1 MPGSLGNRTAILT
14 LSRLASYGLQLISPI
29 FLVRLLTV
37 VDFGRYREFLLY
49 ASILQA
55 FAQFSINDS
64 LLYCVPAN
72 PESPW
77 RLARQTALLTLCSSL
92 LVALVLVAL
101 DTGTGG
107 RVVNGY
113 LVPLAAYTLFSVN
126 LDFWEYFWL
135 ANGRAQ
141 PVFFYSAGRLAVRV
155 LVVVVTAA
163 VTHDFRAVIWA
174 LVALEG
180 TRLVAAAIA
189 LLVLDRS
196 RFEPPLR
203 EPWRD
208 QIRFCVPSG
217 TASLL
222 AMLNRNISNVIVARL
237 LGAAAL
243 AQYAIGR
250 FGEPVVA
257 TVRNS
262 ISAVILPEMVRKGRE
277 GGPQPGTAQDTCSL
291 ARDARSQ
298 AAQVGKGPQPGT
310 ARDTCS
316 LARDA
321 RSQAAQVG
329 KGPAL
334 ALWQKATVVNTIMLF
349 PIVVLVARYAQPL
362 VVLVFGASYMSAA
375 LIMQIYM
382 LVVIRECFDFAPALR
397 AVKRNRP
404 LVESNVAGLLTCT
417 AAMLILIP
425 IAGLPG
431 AMIAFVIA
439 SYVDVTW
446 LGWRTKQAYGVRV
459 SELLPWWSIART
471 GLAAAV
477 ASVLIAN
484 SVWTEVFGRA
494 GIVLAG
500 LAYLA
505 AFALLLQVM
514 RIPEAMVLQA
524 WGKRL
529 VFRRTSQAR
538 S

>member
-1 MPGSLGNRTAILT
+1 MTMSGLGNRTAILT

-37 VDFGRYREFLLY
+37 DDFGRYREFLLY
-49 ASILQA
+49 AAILQA
-55 FAQFSINDS
+55 FAQFSINAS

-72 PESPW
+72 PQSPW
-77 RLARQTALLTLCSSL
+77 RLARQTALLTLCSSV
-92 LVALVLVAL
+92 LVVLVLVAL
-101 DTGTGG
+101 DSSSGG
-107 RVVNGY
+107 RLVNGY
-113 LVPLAAYTLFSVN
+113 VVPLAAYTLFSVN

-155 LVVVVTAA
+155 LVVVVTASL
-163 VTHDFRAVIWA
+163 THDFHAVIWA

-180 TRLVAAAIA
+180 ARLVAAGIA
-189 LLVLDRS
+189 MLVVDRS
-196 RFEPPLR
+196 QGEPPLR

-208 QIRFCVPSG
+208 QLRFCIPSG

-222 AMLNRNISNVIVARL
+222 AMLNRNISNVIVART
-237 LGAAAL
+237 LGAVAL

-262 ISAVILPEMVRKGRE
+262 VSAVILPEMVRKDRE
-277 GGPQPGTAQDTCSL
+277 GSHEGSQPGTARDSGSL

-298 AAQVGKGPQPGT
+298 AAQVGKGPLG
-310 ARDTCS
+310 
-316 LARDA
+316 
-321 RSQAAQVG
+321 
-329 KGPAL
+329 
-334 ALWQKATVVNTIMLF
+334 LWQKATVVNAIMLF

-362 VVLVFGASYMSAA
+362 VVMVFGSSYLGAA

-397 AVKRNRP
+397 AVNRTRP
-404 LVESNVAGLLTCT
+404 LVESNVAGLLACT
-417 AAMLILIP
+417 VAMLLLIP
-425 IAGLPG
+425 VAGLVG

-446 LGWRTKQAYGVRV
+446 LGWRTLQAYGVRMG
-459 SELLPWWSIART
+459 ELLPWWSIART
-471 GLAAAV
+471 ALAAAV

-494 GIVLAG
+494 GILLAG

-529 VFRRTSQAR
+529 VFRCASQAR

>member
-1 MPGSLGNRTAILT
+1 MSGLGNRTAILT

-37 VDFGRYREFLLY
+37 ADFGHYREFLLY
-49 ASILQA
+49 AAILQA

-72 PESPW
+72 PASPW
-77 RLARQTALLTLCSSL
+77 RLARQTAVLTLCSSL
-92 LVALVLVAL
+92 LVVLVLVAL
-101 DTGTGG
+101 DRGTGG
-107 RVVNGY
+107 RLVNGY
-113 LVPLAAYTLFSVN
+113 LLPLTAYTLFSVN

-155 LVVVVTAA
+155 LVVVVTAT

-180 TRLVAAAIA
+180 VRLVGAGIA
-189 LLVLDRS
+189 MLVFDRS
-196 RFEPPLR
+196 SHEPPLS

-208 QIRFCVPSG
+208 QLRFCIPSG

-222 AMLNRNISNVIVARL
+222 AMLNRNISNVIVARA
-237 LGAAAL
+237 LGAVAL

-262 ISAVILPEMVRKGRE
+262 VSAVILPEMVRKDRGNQT
-277 GGPQPGTAQDTCSL
+277 GST
-291 ARDARSQ
+291 
-298 AAQVGKGPQPGT
+298 
-310 ARDTCS
+310 
-316 LARDA
+316 
-321 RSQAAQVG
+321 
-329 KGPAL
+329 AL

-349 PIVVLVARYAQPL
+349 PIVVLVARYAHLL
-362 VVLVFGASYMSAA
+362 VTFAFGASYASAA

-397 AVKRNRP
+397 AVNRTRP
-404 LVESNVAGLLTCT
+404 LVESNVAGLLAC
-417 AAMLILIP
+417 AVAMLLLIP
-425 IAGLPG
+425 VTGLAG

-446 LGWRTKQAYGVRV
+446 LGWRTLQAYGVRLR
-459 SELLPWWSIART
+459 EILPWWSIART
-471 GLAAAV
+471 ALAAAV

-484 SVWTEVFGRA
+484 SVWTDVFGRA
-494 GIVLAG
+494 GVILAG
-500 LAYLA
+500 LAYVA
-505 AFALLLQVM
+505 AFALLLQMM

>member
-1 MPGSLGNRTAILT
+1 MSGLGNRTAILT
-14 LSRLASYGLQLISPI
+14 LARLASYGLQLISPI

-37 VDFGRYREFLLY
+37 ADFGRYREFLLY
-49 ASILQA
+49 AAILQA

-72 PESPW
+72 PRSPW
-77 RLARQTALLTLCSSL
+77 RLARQTALLTLCSSV
-92 LVALVLVAL
+92 LVVLVLVAL
-101 DTGTGG
+101 DTGSGG
-107 RVVNGY
+107 RLVSGY
-113 LVPLAAYTLFSVN
+113 LLPLAAYTLFSVN

-135 ANGRAQ
+135 ANGRAR

-155 LVVVVTAA
+155 LVVVVTASM
-163 VTHDFRAVIWA
+163 THDFRAVIWA

-180 TRLVAAAIA
+180 ARLVAAGIA
-189 LLVLDRS
+189 MLVFDRS
-196 RFEPPLR
+196 RREPALS

-208 QIRFCVPSG
+208 QLRFCIPSG

-222 AMLNRNISNVIVARL
+222 AMLNRNISNVIVARS
-237 LGAAAL
+237 LGAVAL

-262 ISAVILPEMVRKGRE
+262 VSAVILPEMVRKGNQT
-277 GGPQPGTAQDTCSL
+277 GGT
-291 ARDARSQ
+291 
-298 AAQVGKGPQPGT
+298 
-310 ARDTCS
+310 
-316 LARDA
+316 
-321 RSQAAQVG
+321 
-329 KGPAL
+329 AL
-334 ALWQKATVVNTIMLF
+334 ALWQKATVVNAIMLF

-362 VVLVFGASYMSAA
+362 VVMVFGASYLSAA

-397 AVKRNRP
+397 AVNRTRP
-404 LVESNVAGLLTCT
+404 LVESNVAGLLACT
-417 AAMLILIP
+417 VALLLLIP
-425 IAGLPG
+425 VAGLAG

-446 LGWRTKQAYGVRV
+446 LGWRTLQAYGVRV
-459 SELLPWWSIART
+459 RDLLPWWSIART
-471 GLAAAV
+471 ALAAAV

-484 SVWTEVFGRA
+484 SVWTDVFGRA

-529 VFRRTSQAR
+529 VFRRASQAR

>member
-1 MPGSLGNRTAILT
+1 MTMSGLGNRTAILT

-37 VDFGRYREFLLY
+37 ADFGRYREFLLY
-49 ASILQA
+49 AAILQA

-72 PESPW
+72 PHSPW
-77 RLARQTALLTLCSSL
+77 RLARQTALLTLCSSV
-92 LVALVLVAL
+92 LVVLVLVAL
-101 DTGTGG
+101 DSGSGG
-107 RVVNGY
+107 RLVNGY
-113 LVPLAAYTLFSVN
+113 VVPLAAYTLFSVN

-155 LVVVVTAA
+155 LVVVLTASL
-163 VTHDFRAVIWA
+163 THDFHAVIWA

-180 TRLVAAAIA
+180 ARLVVAGVA
-189 LLVLDRS
+189 LLIVDRS
-196 RFEPPLR
+196 RREPRLS

-208 QIRFCVPSG
+208 QLRFCIPSG

-222 AMLNRNISNVIVARL
+222 AMLNRNISNVIVART
-237 LGAAAL
+237 LGAVAL

-262 ISAVILPEMVRKGRE
+262 VSAVILPEMVRKGRE
-277 GGPQPGTAQDTCSL
+277 GSQPGTAQDTGSL

-298 AAQVGKGPQPGT
+298 AAQVGTGP
-310 ARDTCS
+310 
-316 LARDA
+316 L
-321 RSQAAQVG
+321 V
-329 KGPAL
+329 
-334 ALWQKATVVNTIMLF
+334 LWQKATVVNAIMLF
-349 PIVVLVARYAQPL
+349 PIVVLVTRYAQPL
-362 VVLVFGASYMSAA
+362 VAMVFGSSYLSAA

-382 LVVIRECFDFAPALR
+382 LVVVRECFDFAPALR
-397 AVKRNRP
+397 AVNRTRP
-404 LVESNVAGLLTCT
+404 LVESNVAGLVTC
-417 AAMLILIP
+417 AVAMLLLIP
-425 IAGLPG
+425 IAGLAG

-446 LGWRTKQAYGVRV
+446 LGWRTLQAYGVRL

-471 GLAAAV
+471 ALAATV

-484 SVWTEVFGRA
+484 SVWTDVFGRA

-529 VFRRTSQAR
+529 VFRRASQAR

>member
-1 MPGSLGNRTAILT
+1 MSGLGNRTAILT

-37 VDFGRYREFLLY
+37 ADFGRYREFLLY
-49 ASILQA
+49 AAILQA

-72 PESPW
+72 PRSPW
-77 RLARQTALLTLCSSL
+77 RLARQTALLTLCSSV
-92 LVALVLVAL
+92 LVVLVLVAL
-101 DTGTGG
+101 DSSSGG
-107 RVVNGY
+107 RLVNGY

-155 LVVVVTAA
+155 LVVVVTASL
-163 VTHDFRAVIWA
+163 THDFHAVIWA

-180 TRLVAAAIA
+180 ARLVAAGIA
-189 LLVLDRS
+189 MLVVDRS
-196 RFEPPLR
+196 RREPPLR

-208 QIRFCVPSG
+208 QLRFCIPSG

-222 AMLNRNISNVIVARL
+222 AMLNRNISNVIVARS
-237 LGAAAL
+237 LGAVAL

-262 ISAVILPEMVRKGRE
+262 VSAVILPEMVRKDRE
-277 GGPQPGTAQDTCSL
+277 GSQPGT
-291 ARDARSQ
+291 
-298 AAQVGKGPQPGT
+298 
-310 ARDTCS
+310 
-316 LARDA
+316 
-321 RSQAAQVG
+321 
-329 KGPAL
+329 AL
-334 ALWQKATVVNTIMLF
+334 ALWQKATVVNAIMLF

-362 VVLVFGASYMSAA
+362 VVLVFGSSYLSAA

-397 AVKRNRP
+397 AVNRTRP
-404 LVESNVAGLLTCT
+404 LVESNVAGLLACT
-417 AAMLILIP
+417 VAMLLLIP
-425 IAGLPG
+425 VAGLVG

-446 LGWRTKQAYGVRV
+446 LGWRTLQAYGVRLR
-459 SELLPWWSIART
+459 ELLPWWSIART
-471 GLAAAV
+471 ALAAAV

-529 VFRRTSQAR
+529 VFRCASQAR

>member
-1 MPGSLGNRTAILT
+1 MSGLGNRTAILT

-37 VDFGRYREFLLY
+37 ADFGRYREFLLY

-72 PESPW
+72 PASPW
-77 RLARQTALLTLCSSL
+77 RLARQTAILTFCSSA
-92 LVALVLVAL
+92 LVVLVLVML
-101 DTGTGG
+101 DTASGG
-107 RVVNGY
+107 ELAHGY
-113 LVPLAAYTLFSVN
+113 LVPLAAYTLVSVN

-135 ANGRAQ
+135 AHGRAQ

-163 VTHDFRAVIWA
+163 ATHDFRAVIWS

-180 TRLVAAAIA
+180 VRFLAAAA
-189 LLVLDRS
+189 AFLVFDRS
-196 RFEPPLR
+196 RDEPRLL

-208 QIRFCVPSG
+208 QLQFCIPSG

-237 LGAAAL
+237 LGAVAL

-257 TVRNS
+257 TIRSSVS
-262 ISAVILPEMVRKGRE
+262 SVILPEMVRKDRGAAS
-277 GGPQPGTAQDTCSL
+277 GGT
-291 ARDARSQ
+291 
-298 AAQVGKGPQPGT
+298 
-310 ARDTCS
+310 
-316 LARDA
+316 
-321 RSQAAQVG
+321 
-329 KGPAL
+329 AL

-349 PIVVLVARYAQPL
+349 PVVVLVVRYAEPL
-362 VVLVFGASYMSAA
+362 VTMVFGTSYATAA

-397 AVKRNRP
+397 AVNRTRP
-404 LVESNVAGLLTCT
+404 LVESNVASLVACS
-417 AAMLILIP
+417 AAMVLLIP
-425 IAGLPG
+425 IGGLAG

-446 LGWRTKQAYGVRV
+446 LAWRTLSAYRVGVR
-459 SELLPWWSIART
+459 ELLPWRSIGKTA
-471 GLAAAV
+471 LAAAM
-477 ASVLIAN
+477 ASVLILSSA
-484 SVWTEVFGRA
+484 WTDVFGRA
-494 GIVLAG
+494 LGIVIGG
-500 LAYLA
+500 LIYVA
-505 AFALLLQVM
+505 AFALLLQLM
-514 RIPEAMVLQA
+514 RIPEAVVLQA

-529 VFRRTSQAR
+529 VFRRAA
-538 S
+538 

>member
-1 MPGSLGNRTAILT
+1 MSGLGNRTAILT
-14 LSRLASYGLQLISPI
+14 LARLASYGLQLISPI

-37 VDFGRYREFLLY
+37 EDFGRYREFLLY

-72 PESPW
+72 PRSPW

-92 LVALVLVAL
+92 LVVLVLAGL
-101 DTGTGG
+101 DGWSGG
-107 RVVNGY
+107 HVVNGY
-113 LVPLAAYTLFSVN
+113 LLPLVAYTLFSVN

-135 ANGRAQ
+135 ANGKAK

-163 VTHDFRAVIWA
+163 LTHDFRAVIWA
-174 LVALEG
+174 LVVLEG
-180 TRLVAAAIA
+180 ARLLAAGIGM
-189 LLVLDRS
+189 LIFDRA
-196 RFEPPLR
+196 RHEPVLR

-217 TASLL
+217 IASLL
-222 AMLNRNISNVIVARL
+222 AMLNRNISNVIVARM
-237 LGAAAL
+237 LGAVSL

-262 ISAVILPEMVRKGRE
+262 VSAVILPEMVRKDRGVA
-277 GGPQPGTAQDTCSL
+277 GGT
-291 ARDARSQ
+291 
-298 AAQVGKGPQPGT
+298 
-310 ARDTCS
+310 
-316 LARDA
+316 
-321 RSQAAQVG
+321 
-329 KGPAL
+329 AL

-349 PIVVLVARYAQPL
+349 PIAVLVARYAEPL
-362 VVLVFGASYMSAA
+362 VTLVFGPNYVSAA
-375 LIMQIYM
+375 VVMQIYM

-397 AVKRNRP
+397 AVNRTRP

-417 AAMLILIP
+417 VAMLLLIP
-425 IAGLPG
+425 VAGLAG
-431 AMIAFVIA
+431 AMLAFVIA
-439 SYVDVTW
+439 SYVDVSW
-446 LGWRTKQAYGVRV
+446 LGWRTLQAYQVRL
-459 SELLPWWSIART
+459 SELLPWRSIART
-471 GLAAAV
+471 ALAAAV
-477 ASVLIAN
+477 AGLLIVS
-484 SVWTEVFGRA
+484 SVWTEVFGRP

-500 LAYLA
+500 LVYLA

-514 RIPEAMVLQA
+514 HIPEAMVLQA

-529 VFRRTSQAR
+529 VARRAA
-538 S
+538 